1 MSQPDSNLAVHP
13 GSSGTVEG
21 EVLWSTKSRPVVGV
35 FFMELQDDGKLA
47 IYRGSAEI
55 ALVLV
60 QLTAP
65 VPGSTQTVRLPLSVM
80 RALEL

>member
-1 MSQPDSNLAVHP
+1 VSQPDSNLAVHP

-47 IYRGSAEI
+47 IYRGSG
-55 ALVLV
+55 
-60 QLTAP
+60 P
-65 VPGSTQTVRLPLSVM
+65 
-80 RALEL
+80 

>member
-1 MSQPDSNLAVHP
+1 MPGAQPDSNLAVHP

-47 IYRGSAEI
+47 IYRGSGPDNN
-55 ALVLV
+55 LGLLRRMRPRYVNKK
-60 QLTAP
+60 
-65 VPGSTQTVRLPLSVM
+65 PG
-80 RALEL
+80 A